1 MTRFI
6 RQFLE
11 KSARERPRSG
21 SPPGARPAF
30 GREDGQ
36 NRGGLSNGGATEP
49 SIRSVENPDRRPHR
63 ATKARLGHWLATLRN
78 DKLSKMIRR
87 LFVPLATAAG
97 VALCAAAAAPA
108 VAKDK
113 PAAEGAAGDAKADKK
128 KPGKAEAEKPSDAK
142 KAEVK
147 AVGSPKSAGSSGSKP
162 ADAKKADAKKPAE
175 GRKAAEAKS
184 SEAKSSE
191 AKKGDLHRMEDGEG
205 AAAKDPKASKGK
217 PGKDAKE
224 KPVEKDR
231 GAAAKAPVAVGSFG
245 DWNAMTAHG
254 GKDKT
259 CYALAEPKER
269 QPAKLQRDK
278 AYVFISTRPGEGVR
292 NEVAIILG
300 FPLKDGG
307 AATAEIDGASFELV
321 TKGTNAWVKN
331 PAKEKEFVDALR
343 NGSKLVVKAPSIKGN
358 VTTDLYSL
366 KGLAEALARV
376 QKECQ

>member
-1 MTRFI
+1 
-6 RQFLE
+6 
-11 KSARERPRSG
+11 
-21 SPPGARPAF
+21 
-30 GREDGQ
+30 
-36 NRGGLSNGGATEP
+36 
-49 SIRSVENPDRRPHR
+49 
-63 ATKARLGHWLATLRN
+63 
-78 DKLSKMIRR
+78 MIRR

-108 VAKDK
+108 VAKDR

-162 ADAKKADAKKPAE
+162 ADAKKADAKKPSE
-175 GRKAAEAKS
+175 GRKAAESKS

-191 AKKGDLHRMEDGEG
+191 AKKGDVHRTEDGEG

-366 KGLAEALARV
+366 KGLSEALARV

>member
-1 MTRFI
+1 
-6 RQFLE
+6 
-11 KSARERPRSG
+11 
-21 SPPGARPAF
+21 
-30 GREDGQ
+30 
-36 NRGGLSNGGATEP
+36 
-49 SIRSVENPDRRPHR
+49 
-63 ATKARLGHWLATLRN
+63 
-78 DKLSKMIRR
+78 MIRR
-87 LFVPLATAAG
+87 LFFPLATAVG
-97 VALCAAAAAPA
+97 FALCAIAAAPA

-128 KPGKAEAEKPSDAK
+128 KSGKAEAEKPSDAK
-142 KAEVK
+142 KAEFK
-147 AVGSPKSAGSSGSKP
+147 AAGSPKSAGSSGGASKP
-162 ADAKKADAKKPAE
+162 SDAKKADAKKPAE
-175 GRKAAEAKS
+175 SKKTT
-184 SEAKSSE
+184 E
-191 AKKGDLHRMEDGEG
+191 AKKGEVRKPEAEDGEG
-205 AAAKDPKASKGK
+205 AAAKDAKKGK

-224 KPVEKDR
+224 KPGEKDK
-231 GAAAKAPVAVGSFG
+231 GAAAKAPVAVSSFG

-292 NEVAIILG
+292 NEVAIIMG

-307 AATAEIDGASFELV
+307 AATAEIDGSSFELV
-321 TKGTNAWVKN
+321 TKGANAWVKN

-366 KGLAEALARV
+366 KGLSEALTRV

>member
-1 MTRFI
+1 
-6 RQFLE
+6 
-11 KSARERPRSG
+11 
-21 SPPGARPAF
+21 
-30 GREDGQ
+30 
-36 NRGGLSNGGATEP
+36 
-49 SIRSVENPDRRPHR
+49 
-63 ATKARLGHWLATLRN
+63 
-78 DKLSKMIRR
+78 MIRR
-87 LFVPLATAAG
+87 LFFPLATAAG
-97 VALCAAAAAPA
+97 FALCAVAAAPA

-128 KPGKAEAEKPSDAK
+128 KSGKAEAEKPSDAK
-142 KAEVK
+142 KAEFK
-147 AVGSPKSAGSSGSKP
+147 AAGSPKSASSSGGGSKP
-162 ADAKKADAKKPAE
+162 SDAKKADAKKPAE
-175 GRKAAEAKS
+175 SKKTTEAKTM
-184 SEAKSSE
+184 EAKTTE
-191 AKKGDLHRMEDGEG
+191 AKKGEVRKTEAEDGEG
-205 AAAKDPKASKGK
+205 AAAKDSKKGK
-217 PGKDAKE
+217 SGKDGKE
-224 KPVEKDR
+224 KPAEKDK

-245 DWNAMTAHG
+245 DWNAMTAHGG

-307 AATAEIDGASFELV
+307 AATAEIDGSSFDLV

-331 PAKEKEFVDALR
+331 PAKEKEFVDTLR
-343 NGSKLVVKAPSIKGN
+343 NGSKLVIKAPSIKGN

-366 KGLAEALARV
+366 KGLSEALTRV